1 MGYAR
6 EGLGSSQP
14 LLVLFRLLMRSL
26 KVVTPVKAGVQGIR
40 NELKRLDS
48 GFRRND
54 RKARFPTFCETI
66 SCALTDVIHD
76 AVPAEGFR

>member
-1 MGYAR
+1 
-6 EGLGSSQP
+6 
-14 LLVLFRLLMRSL
+14 LFSTVDAIL
-26 KVVTPVKAGVQGIR
+26 KSYHPGKAGVQGIR

-76 AVPAEGFR
+76 AVLAEGFR